1 MAKYSLLTFVLF
13 LPNISFSQA
22 PEIEWQNTIGGTLT
36 DNLQA
41 IQQTID
47 NGYIL
52 GGYSNSTNTGDKNEV
67 GNGGDDYWVIKLDS
81 LGNIEWQNTIGGN
94 FLDRLLSIQQTE
106 DGGYIAGGYSSSP
119 LSGDKTEDA
128 FGNNDYWIIKLD
140 SVGIIQ
146 WQNNIGGSLD
156 DLLYIVQTRSG
167 EYILGGSSSSNI
179 SFDKTSE
186 NYGGYDYWVV
196 KLNETGDV
204 IWDKSFG
211 GSADDKLTSI
221 NNSVNDKILI
231 GGYSNSN
238 ISGNK
243 TENSKGGYDYWI
255 LELDSTGSL
264 IWQKT
269 IGGNSDDI
277 LSSINQ
283 TQDLGAIL
291 GGSSNS
297 NISGDKS
304 EPTIGVLGR
313 NDYWIIKLDSVRNI
327 EWQNTVGGDSYD
339 DLTSI
344 ITTFDDKY
352 IIAGTSL
359 SDLSGDKTEFNYGL
373 DDYWILKL
381 DNDGSILWQKVFG
394 GSSVDF
400 LHKVIQTNEGG
411 YFIGGY
417 SNSGIS
423 GNKNELNIGSS
434 DYWVIKL
441 NAEECVSPST
451 YYVDNDGDGFGWMI
465 DSILSCLP
473 VSGYVS
479 NFTDCNDLID
489 EINPDASEL
498 CNDIDDDCNFIIDD
512 GLDYNTYYQDD
523 DNDGYGNILS
533 NILSCNIII
542 PIGYTV
548 DSTDCDDTNNMVHP
562 GQPEICNTTDE
573 NCNNLIDE
581 GLTENRFFIDQD
593 DDGYGYSSLDT
604 ITCFS
609 EVFGYVNDSTDCNDL
624 NPNINPGAIE
634 LPNEFDD
641 NCNDT
646 IDEGYTMI
654 YNHEALN
661 FQIYPNPNNGQFEI
675 SHQNV
680 DFGIIEVVVYNLI
693 GEAIYSNKF
702 HKDEQML
709 ICLPNL
715 YAGPAT
721 VKILFP
727 NFYLGYVIYV
737 N

>member
-36 DNLQA
+36 DNLQS

-67 GNGGDDYWVIKLDS
+67 GNGGEDYWVIKLDS

-119 LSGDKTEDA
+119 ISGDKAEDA

-204 IWDKSFG
+204 VWDKSFG

-291 GGSSNS
+291 GGSSYS

-344 ITTFDDKY
+344 ITTIDDKY

-373 DDYWILKL
+373 DD
-381 DNDGSILWQKVFG
+381 
-394 GSSVDF
+394 
-400 LHKVIQTNEGG
+400 
-411 YFIGGY
+411 
-417 SNSGIS
+417 
-423 GNKNELNIGSS
+423 
-434 DYWVIKL
+434 
-441 NAEECVSPST
+441 
-451 YYVDNDGDGFGWMI
+451 
-465 DSILSCLP
+465 
-473 VSGYVS
+473 
-479 NFTDCNDLID
+479 
-489 EINPDASEL
+489 
-498 CNDIDDDCNFIIDD
+498 
-512 GLDYNTYYQDD
+512 
-523 DNDGYGNILS
+523 
-533 NILSCNIII
+533 
-542 PIGYTV
+542 
-548 DSTDCDDTNNMVHP
+548 
-562 GQPEICNTTDE
+562 
-573 NCNNLIDE
+573 
-581 GLTENRFFIDQD
+581 
-593 DDGYGYSSLDT
+593 
-604 ITCFS
+604 
-609 EVFGYVNDSTDCNDL
+609 
-624 NPNINPGAIE
+624 
-634 LPNEFDD
+634 
-641 NCNDT
+641 
-646 IDEGYTMI
+646 
-654 YNHEALN
+654 
-661 FQIYPNPNNGQFEI
+661 
-675 SHQNV
+675 
-680 DFGIIEVVVYNLI
+680 
-693 GEAIYSNKF
+693 
-702 HKDEQML
+702 
-709 ICLPNL
+709 
-715 YAGPAT
+715 
-721 VKILFP
+721 
-727 NFYLGYVIYV
+727 
-737 N
+737 